1 MSERVFRT
9 AGDLDVDPELD
20 LGSCHTDPI
29 HRTGSIQSHGALL
42 ELDPESARVLSAS
55 TNVEGF
61 IGRSTADLLGR
72 RIDTLLGN
80 RGIEHVQRVS
90 RSEGTSREQLVRE
103 VSDERLLFTFFP
115 IGDTTGVEIEPL
127 RSVQGAPEE
136 LMADALVLVERLRG
150 RTFREE
156 LFEATV
162 RAVRSV
168 SGFDR
173 VMLYRFDEEGHGS
186 VVAEVVRPGM
196 VSYRDHRF
204 PASDIPEPARRP
216 YRKNRIRYVPD
227 VGYDEVP
234 IVGPEGER
242 DRWGLDLTYCSLRGV
257 SAVHRK
263 YLENMDVGASCSFS
277 LLVEG
282 ELWGLIAC
290 HGARPSHVDWP
301 RRSICAQIAHTTSQ
315 QLERIRGEERDRRL
329 RAVDD
334 LRSRVEL
341 PSETGELFEL
351 LEANRDELL
360 SFLDARYFFLRLDDE
375 MLWIGSDGEL
385 ETAPDGLVQHLS
397 SRLEEGKRAEVRSI
411 VGEVDEA
418 WAHSKQI
425 CGYLVVRL
433 GSSPRRLCAWFRP
446 EERETIEWGGNP
458 RHPARSDNGGLLS
471 PRDSFETWT
480 QIVTDRCLA
489 WTEMDR
495 LSAREFAQLLGELI
509 IEVQAD
515 RLRRVNQKLEKLART
530 DDLTEL
536 ANRREVHR
544 RLDVEVER
552 ARRYGSPLSAVI
564 LDLDHFKAVNDRY
577 GHQTGDRVLKRV
589 GRLLRDGVRSADIVG
604 RYGGEEF
611 AIVLPETGT
620 EEAMDLIGRIL
631 EGVRELSIEADGET
645 VGITSSAGVAT
656 LLDAEES
663 PSELIRRADAA
674 LYRAKEKGRDRVVAD

>member
-1 MSERVFRT
+1 MSERTFRT
-9 AGDLDVDPELD
+9 AGGFDVDPDLD

-29 HRTGSIQSHGALL
+29 HQTASIQPHGAFL
-42 ELDPESARVLSAS
+42 ELDPESARVLSVS
-55 TNVEGF
+55 TNVKGF
-61 IGRSTADLLGR
+61 TGRSPADLLGR
-72 RIDTLLGN
+72 RIDTLLGD
-80 RGIEHVQRVS
+80 RGIAHVRHVT
-90 RSEGTSREQLVRE
+90 RSEGTIREQLVRE
-103 VSDERLLFTFFP
+103 ISDQRLLLTFFP
-115 IGDTTGVEIEPL
+115 MGEATGVEIEPL
-127 RSVQGAPEE
+127 RGEQGAPEE

-150 RTFREE
+150 RTVRED

-168 SGFDR
+168 ARFDR

-204 PASDIPEPARRP
+204 PASDIPEPARRL
-216 YRKNRIRYVPD
+216 YRKNRIRYIPD
-227 VGYDEVP
+227 VGYDGVP
-234 IVGPEGER
+234 IAGPEGER
-242 DRWGLDLTYCSLRGV
+242 DRRELDLTYAALRGV
-257 SAVHRK
+257 PAVHRQ
-263 YLENMDVGASCSFS
+263 YLENMNVGASCSFS

-315 QLERIRGEERDRRL
+315 QVERIRGEERDRRL

-334 LRSRVEL
+334 LRDRVDP
-341 PSETGELFEL
+341 PSGTDELFEL

-360 SFLDARYFFLRLDDE
+360 SFLDARYFLLRLDDE
-375 MLWIGSDGEL
+375 TLWISSDGEL
-385 ETAPDGLVQHLS
+385 ESAPDGLVGHLS

-411 VGEVDEA
+411 VGEVDDA
-418 WAHSKQI
+418 WSHSEQI

-433 GSSPRRLCAWFRP
+433 GSSPRRLCAWFRA

-458 RHPARSDNGGLLS
+458 RHPAHFDDGGLS

-495 LSAREFAQLLGELI
+495 LSAREFAQLLGELV

-530 DDLTEL
+530 DELTDL
-536 ANRREVHR
+536 ANRREMHR
-544 RLDVEVER
+544 RLDIEVER

-564 LDLDHFKAVNDRY
+564 LDLDQFKAVNDRY
-577 GHQTGDRVLKRV
+577 GHQAGDRVLKRV

-620 EEAMDLIGRIL
+620 EEAMDLVGRIL
-631 EGVRELSIEADGET
+631 EGVRGISIDVGGET
-645 VGITSSAGVAT
+645 IEITSSAGVAT
-656 LLDAEES
+656 LEDAEES

-674 LYRAKEKGRDRVVAD
+674 LYRAKDEGRDRVVAG